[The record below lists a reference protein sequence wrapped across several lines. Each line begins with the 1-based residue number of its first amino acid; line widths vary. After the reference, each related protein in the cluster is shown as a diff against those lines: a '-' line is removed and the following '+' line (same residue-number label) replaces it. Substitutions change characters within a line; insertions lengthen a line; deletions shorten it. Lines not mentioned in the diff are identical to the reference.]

1 MDKTT
6 IKPPGGFAP
15 GGYLDSY
22 SGIPGEI
29 RTHDPLL
36 RRQLLYPLSYRRPEH
51 NDEFSIPNDQ
61 PNTTIGHCS
70 FVIGHSGERPLGA
83 PGED

>member
-15 GGYLDSY
+15 GGYLDSH

-36 RRQLLYPLSYRRPEH
+36 RRQLLYPAEL
-51 NDEFSIPNDQ
+51 Q
-61 PNTTIGHCS
+61 GLKT
-70 FVIGHSGERPLGA
+70 V
-83 PGED
+83 